1 MRHQRMRRFRMTH
14 TNIETLRIQRT
25 WIDMLALWRRAY
37 QTRIFNERREVVG
50 RGSSEQ
56 SSREAALTAWVTDAQ
71 REYEASRVNR
81 SAAP

>member
-1 MRHQRMRRFRMTH
+1 MITH
-14 TNIETLRIQRT
+14 TNIETSRVKRT
-25 WIDMLALWRRAY
+25 WMNVTLWRRAFT
-37 QTRIFNERREVVG
+37 TRIFNEQREVVG

>member
-1 MRHQRMRRFRMTH
+1 MITH
-14 TNIETLRIQRT
+14 TNIETSRVKRT
-25 WIDMLALWRRAY
+25 WMNVLSLWRRAFT
-37 QTRIFNERREVVG
+37 TRIFNERREVVG